1 MGATAVPCVV
11 VPVPDVPEGPSR
23 AIALIVVST
32 VVGATM
38 SALTAAMNALPEE
51 LLMAVRD
58 EGGPDAATAARVLA
72 DRGRVRARHLAGRV
86 MSVAALA
93 AATADLVVHR
103 TPPWATLL
111 VVGVAALGYAL
122 LAEAAQTV
130 ARNRARVYGL
140 RLLRWSR
147 PLELVFAPIA
157 VPIQAV
163 SSLFERLFPPG
174 ESKVPTEIAARE
186 VEHII
191 EKREEQGSIPQE
203 FAKLLRRVLEFK
215 DTVAREVMVPRT
227 RMVAID
233 LATPIDDLIQ
243 RVVEEGHSRYPVY
256 RERVDRIEGI
266 LHAKDLF
273 KAIRER
279 GADDLDVVALVR
291 KPALF
296 VAESQRI
303 GHVLR
308 EMQSKR
314 QHLAIVVDEF
324 GGTAGIVTLEDI
336 LEEIVGEIQDEH
348 DAEESLVT
356 EVAPG
361 TYLAD
366 ARVSLH
372 ELREVLQTPLEKA
385 ARDAEAD
392 SLGGLVVGLAGKVPA
407 PGERV
412 SIDGLELIVREADE
426 KHVTRVE
433 IRRRTPPRSPKP
445 VEPAQGAP

>member
-1 MGATAVPCVV
+1 VPE
-11 VPVPDVPEGPSR
+11 VPEGPGL
-23 AIALIVVST
+23 AIAVIIVSA
-32 VVGATM
+32 VVGASM

-58 EGGPDAATAARVLA
+58 EGGRDAALAARVLA
-72 DRGRVRARHLAGRV
+72 DRARMRARHLAGRV

-93 AATADLVVHR
+93 AATADLVVR
-103 TPPWATLL
+103 RVSPWVAFL
-111 VVGVAALGYAL
+111 VVGAAALGYAL
-122 LAEAAQTV
+122 LAEAAQTI

-140 RLLRWSR
+140 RVLRWSR
-147 PLELVFAPIA
+147 PLELVFAPLA
-157 VPIQAV
+157 FPIQVV
-163 SSLFERLFPPG
+163 SNLVERLFPAG
-174 ESKVPTEIAARE
+174 ESNVPSEIAARE

-191 EKREEQGSIPQE
+191 EKREEEGSIPEE
-203 FAKLLRRVLEFK
+203 FAQLLLRVLEFK

-233 LATPIDDLIQ
+233 LATPIDDVIR
-243 RVVEEGHSRYPVY
+243 RVMEEGHSRYPVY
-256 RERVDRIEGI
+256 RDRVDRIEGI

-273 KAIRER
+273 KAIREHD
-279 GADDLDVVALVR
+279 GQPLGMAGLVR

-314 QHLAIVVDEF
+314 QHLAIVVDEY
-324 GGTAGIVTLEDI
+324 GGTSGIVTLEDI

-366 ARVSLH
+366 ARVSIH
-372 ELREVLQTPLEKA
+372 ELGKLLETPLVRA
-385 ARDAEAD
+385 AQDAEAD
-392 SLGGLVVGLAGKVPA
+392 SLGGLVVGLAGKVPG
-407 PGERV
+407 PGEQISV
-412 SIDGLELIVREADE
+412 DGLELIVRESDE
-426 KHVTRVE
+426 KRVTRVE
-433 IRRRTPPRSPKP
+433 IRRKSSRRPPTP
-445 VEPAQGAP
+445 VEPAEGPA